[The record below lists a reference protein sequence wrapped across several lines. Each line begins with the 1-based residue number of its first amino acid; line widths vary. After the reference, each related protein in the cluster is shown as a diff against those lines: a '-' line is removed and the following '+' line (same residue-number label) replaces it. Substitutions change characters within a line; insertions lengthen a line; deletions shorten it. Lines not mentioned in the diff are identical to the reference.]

1 MAALEAGEI
10 QAGHARA
17 ILAQPEADRGWAL
30 QQIVTRGLS
39 VRQAEAL
46 KRPQAAPRRSARDG
60 RYEALEED
68 LARHV
73 GTLVRVRGG
82 RKGRVELHFRSEEE
96 LERLL
101 ELLGYE
107 A

>member
-1 MAALEAGEI
+1 M
-10 QAGHARA
+10 A
-17 ILAQPEADRGWAL
+17 ILVDDARWPWRGRLWAHL
-30 QQIVTRGLS
+30 VS
-39 VRQAEAL
+39 
-46 KRPQAAPRRSARDG
+46 D
-60 RYEALEED
+60 ED

-73 GTLVRVRGG
+73 GTIVRVRGG